1 MKLPEGD
8 SSILEKI
15 LATLPKESK
24 PENYQQRKSKKKKF
38 KSPKAQE
45 TPKKENTENSPK
57 LEVSA
62 QEMGKSLK
70 KRRNRPGSRARRRLR
85 GEIE

>member
-1 MKLPEGD
+1 MVPY
-8 SSILEKI
+8 
-15 LATLPKESK
+15 KE
-24 PENYQQRKSKKKKF
+24 RKSKKKKF

-45 TPKKENTENSPK
+45 KPKKENTENSPK

-62 QEMGKSLK
+62 PEMGKSRK